1 MLMPK
6 RTKFRKAH
14 RGRRRGK
21 ARRGSTLDSGEIGL
35 QATTVG
41 WVDSREIEAGRRSI
55 TRAIQRS
62 GQVWIRIF
70 PDKPVS
76 EKPAEVR
83 MGSGKGNVEKWIA
96 VVKPGRIIFE
106 LAGVEE
112 EMARE
117 ALRLASHKLS
127 VRTRVVS
134 RDAEVVV
141 G

>member
-6 RTKFRKAH
+6 RTKSRKAH

-21 ARRGSTLDSGEIGL
+21 ARRGSTLDSGDIGL

>member
-21 ARRGSTLDSGEIGL
+21 ARRGSTLDSGEFGL

>member
-21 ARRGSTLDSGEIGL
+21 ARRGSTLDSSEFGL

-83 MGSGKGNVEKWIA
+83 MGSGKGNVEKWSA

>member
-14 RGRRRGK
+14 RGRRRGQ
-21 ARRGSTLDSGEIGL
+21 ARRGSTLSSGEFGL

>member
-1 MLMPK
+1 MPK

-21 ARRGSTLDSGEIGL
+21 AKRGSTLDSGEFGL

>member
-21 ARRGSTLDSGEIGL
+21 ARRGSTLDSGDFGL

>member
-14 RGRRRGK
+14 RGRRRGQ
-21 ARRGSTLDSGEIGL
+21 ARRGSTLDSGEFGL

>member
-1 MLMPK
+1 MPK

-14 RGRRRGK
+14 RGRRRGRAK
-21 ARRGSTLDSGEIGL
+21 RGNTLDSGEFGL

-83 MGSGKGNVEKWIA
+83 MGSGKGNVEKWVA

-112 EMARE
+112 GMARE
-117 ALRLASHKLS
+117 ALRLASHKMS
-127 VRTRVVS
+127 VRTRVIS
-134 RDAEVVV
+134 RDVEVVV

>member
-1 MLMPK
+1 MPK

-21 ARRGSTLDSGEIGL
+21 ARRGSTLDSGEFGL

>member
-21 ARRGSTLDSGEIGL
+21 AKRGSTLDSGEFGL

-76 EKPAEVR
+76 EKPADVR

>member
-1 MLMPK
+1 MPK

-14 RGRRRGK
+14 RGRRRGQ
-21 ARRGSTLDSGEIGL
+21 ARRGSTLSSGEFGL

>member
-14 RGRRRGK
+14 RGRRRGQ
-21 ARRGSTLDSGEIGL
+21 ARRGSTLDSGDFGL

>member
-1 MLMPK
+1 
-6 RTKFRKAH
+6 
-14 RGRRRGK
+14 
-21 ARRGSTLDSGEIGL
+21 
-35 QATTVG
+35 
-41 WVDSREIEAGRRSI
+41 
-55 TRAIQRS
+55 
-62 GQVWIRIF
+62 
-70 PDKPVS
+70 
-76 EKPAEVR
+76 

>member
-14 RGRRRGK
+14 RGKRRGQ
-21 ARRGSTLDSGEIGL
+21 ARRGSTLDSGDFGL

-83 MGSGKGNVEKWIA
+83 MGSGKGNVEKWVA

>member
-14 RGRRRGK
+14 RGKRRGQ
-21 ARRGSTLDSGEIGL
+21 ARRGSTLDSGDFGL

-83 MGSGKGNVEKWIA
+83 MGSGKGNVEKWVA

-127 VRTRVVS
+127 VSTRVVS

>member
-1 MLMPK
+1 MPK

-21 ARRGSTLDSGEIGL
+21 ARRGSTLDSGDFGL

>member
-14 RGRRRGK
+14 RGRRRGQ
-21 ARRGSTLDSGEIGL
+21 ARRGSTLDSGDFGL

-55 TRAIQRS
+55 TRAIHRS